1 MFTARVYRS
10 ELEVP
15 DGSEHPGEP
24 YNTGPVYAS
33 WAARRRADR
42 IPGRRTLWERCVT
55 TPAHERTKPWL
66 NRIRI
71 RVAVFVIG
79 IPLAAFGVI
88 SLSPAWLM
96 LPLVGVAVAS
106 LTMTVNKLTH
116 RLGGH
121 TCLTCGGDLANL
133 AAYEHGVICP
143 ACGALNQHRPQMLTL
158 ERRDDSAENQEQ
170 A

>member
-1 MFTARVYRS
+1 MTTS
-10 ELEVP
+10 
-15 DGSEHPGEP
+15 
-24 YNTGPVYAS
+24 AS
-33 WAARRRADR
+33 
-42 IPGRRTLWERCVT
+42 
-55 TPAHERTKPWL
+55 ERTKPWL
-66 NRIRI
+66 SRIRI

-116 RLGGH
+116 RLGAH

-133 AAYEHGVICP
+133 AANEHGVVCP
-143 ACGALNQHRPQMLTL
+143 TCGALNQHHAQELAL
-158 ERRDDSAENQEQ
+158 ERRGAEPDDQQQ